1 MKKIIEKKEV
11 NEKYL
16 KKIYLNVLKAIII
29 VAYFLF
35 LNLAC
40 ENVNAEYFKRGI
52 QLCTMIFLFVAI
64 FIFEI
69 AYRKDDDDLAIQGIE
84 ILVLSAYTLTSQHI
98 TKKFKFDFKN
108 YSLVASYIFSIY
120 FILKSIVVYT
130 KGRKEMAEDLSD
142 IREIVKKDEPIKKEA
157 TKKKKEDLE
166 EKEELK
172 VETKKAPAKK
182 KTTRKKVESSEKN
195 EELKAEIKKTPA
207 KKKTTRKKVESS
219 EKNEEPKAEIKKTPA
234 KKKTTRKKVE
244 SSEKNEE
251 PKAET
256 KKAPAKRKQQ
266 KRKQKNRWRKA
277 MIRSMTGYGKQSL
290 SIEKREYQVEI
301 KSVNHRYL
309 DINIKMPKTL
319 SYLEDTIKKE
329 ISEKIK
335 RGKIDVFITFENNS
349 QEGKNIN
356 INKELAKLYIKELK
370 ELANE
375 EKISSNIEVID
386 IAKFPD
392 VLTIKA
398 DEEDEKIKQELM
410 QVTEQAVNNIINM
423 KKTEGNKIAQDLL
436 QRIDKIENK
445 IVEISSKSTG
455 LIEEYVVK
463 LEKRVKEI
471 LKTEEIDKSRL
482 AQEVVIYADKC
493 SIEEEITRLK
503 SHIYQFKNL
512 ISNNENKAIGKKLDF
527 IIQEMN
533 RETNTIGSK
542 ANNLEITNGVIDI
555 KTELEDIREQTQNIE

>member
-130 KGRKEMAEDLSD
+130 KGRKEMAEDFSD

-157 TKKKKEDLE
+157 TKKKKGDLE

-182 KTTRKKVESSEKN
+182 KTTRKKVE
-195 EELKAEIKKTPA
+195 
-207 KKKTTRKKVESS
+207 RS

-512 ISNNENKAIGKKLDF
+512 ISNNENEAIGKKLDF